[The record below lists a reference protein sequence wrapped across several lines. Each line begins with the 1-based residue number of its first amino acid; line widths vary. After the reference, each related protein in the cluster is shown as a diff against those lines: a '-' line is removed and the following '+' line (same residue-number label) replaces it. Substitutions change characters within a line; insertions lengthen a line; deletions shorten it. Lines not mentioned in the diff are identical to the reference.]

1 MMIES
6 SRHPSSRALLGALR
20 YLLPVLGLVL
30 ALGWSVLAAG
40 PTLPRPPAELNVTAN
55 TAEVSFPA
63 QVRFRLVASDPAST
77 IERVQLFFSVD
88 DSPVLQEATPT
99 FRPGRTV
106 EAEFHWLVRQLLV
119 PGSEISYYWR
129 VQTASGNHW
138 TTEPQQVNYDDT
150 RFNWRQARDG
160 FITLYSY
167 GSGEAASQGLLLE
180 ARDVL
185 DLMEREYGLIL
196 KKEVK
201 VFVYADEQDYRSAFG
216 PLQVSSI
223 AVTVGTDRIFM
234 LLAVLPEDS
243 IAAIRHEVLHAVF
256 LQRTENAF
264 NDPPR
269 WLTEGFSMFLSGEEI
284 PPENID
290 ILRQL
295 DSEGQL
301 FSLRSLN
308 AGFPS
313 TDRERT
319 IAYLES
325 YSALRYIIEEFGTQ
339 KLKALLAAISE
350 GNATD
355 DAFVQALGVTVG
367 ELDQR
372 WRESLQRGD
381 QASPSTAPRVGQATD
396 DAAEGWLARTMGFW
410 NENLGVL
417 GRPILIGLVVAA
429 LIITILG
436 FRSGRGRRRKSG
448 ESDD

>member
-1 MMIES
+1 MIGTPH
-6 SRHPSSRALLGALR
+6 HPSSRALCGVLR
-20 YLLPVLGLVL
+20 FVLLVLGLVL
-30 ALGWSVLAAG
+30 ALGWSALGATPA
-40 PTLPRPPAELNVTAN
+40 TPRPPAELNVTAN

-63 QVRFRLVASDPAST
+63 EVRFRLVASDPAST
-77 IERVQLFFSVD
+77 IERVQLFYSVD

-99 FRPGRTV
+99 FRPGRTI

-119 PGSEISYYWR
+119 PGSEISYYWQ
-129 VQTASGNHW
+129 VETAGGNHW
-138 TTEPQQVNYDDT
+138 TTEPQRVDYNDT
-150 RFNWRQARDG
+150 RFAWRQARDG
-160 FITLYSY
+160 LITLYTY
-167 GSGEAASQGLLLE
+167 GSGEAASETLLRE
-180 ARDVL
+180 ARNVL
-185 DLMEREYGLIL
+185 DLMQQEYGLIL
-196 KKEVK
+196 EKEVK
-201 VFVYADEQDYRSAFG
+201 IFVYADEQDYLTAFG
-216 PLQVSSI
+216 PLQVNST

-243 IAAIRHEVLHAVF
+243 ITAIRHEVLHAVF

-264 NDPPR
+264 NNPPR
-269 WLTEGFSMFLSGEEI
+269 WLTEGFSLFLSGEEI

-290 ILRQL
+290 FLRQL

-355 DAFVQALGVTVG
+355 DAFMQALGVTVG

-372 WRESLQRGD
+372 WREALQGGAQSD
-381 QASPSTAPRVGQATD
+381 MTTAPRVGQVAD
-396 DAAEGWLARTMGFW
+396 DEAEGWLARTMGFW
-410 NENLGVL
+410 NDNLDVV

-429 LIITILG
+429 LFITILG
-436 FRSGRGRRRKSG
+436 FRSGRRRRRT
-448 ESDD
+448 SDENDD

>member
-1 MMIES
+1 MSITPH
-6 SRHPSSRALLGALR
+6 HPLSRAPVGALR
-20 YLLPVLGLVL
+20 VLLLLFGLVL
-30 ALGWSVLAAG
+30 ALGWSALTATPA
-40 PTLPRPPAELNVTAN
+40 LPRPLAELNVTVN

-63 QVRFRLVASDPAST
+63 EVRFRLIASDSAST
-77 IERVQLFFSVD
+77 IERVQLFYSVD

-106 EAEFHWLVRQLLV
+106 EAEFQWLVRQLLV

-129 VQTASGNHW
+129 VETASGNHW
-138 TTEPQQVNYDDT
+138 TTEPQRINYDDT
-150 RFNWRQARDG
+150 RFEWRQSRDG
-160 FITLYSY
+160 FIALYAY
-167 GSGEAASQGLLLE
+167 GPGEAASPSLLRE

-185 DLMEREYGLIL
+185 DLMQQEYGLVL
-196 KKEVK
+196 EKEVK
-201 VFVYADEQDYRSAFG
+201 IFVYADEQDYLTAFG
-216 PLQVSSI
+216 PLQVNST
-223 AVTVGTDRIFM
+223 AVTIGTDRIFM
-234 LLAVLPEDS
+234 LLAVRPEDS
-243 IAAIRHEVLHAVF
+243 ATAIRHEVLHAVF

-264 NDPPR
+264 NNPPR
-269 WLTEGFSMFLSGEEI
+269 WLTEGFSLFLSGEEI
-284 PPENID
+284 PPENIEL
-290 ILRQL
+290 LRQL

-308 AGFPS
+308 AGFPT

-325 YSALRYIIEEFGTQ
+325 YSALRYIIEEFGTE
-339 KLKALLAAISE
+339 KLKTLLAAISE

-355 DAFVQALGVTVG
+355 DAFMQALGVTVG

-381 QASPSTAPRVGQATD
+381 QASPSTAPRVGQVTD
-396 DAAEGWLARTMGFW
+396 DAAQGWLARTMDFW
-410 NENLGVL
+410 SEYLGVL
-417 GRPILIGLVVAA
+417 GRPILLGLVVAA

-436 FRSGRGRRRKSG
+436 FRSGRRRRRKSD

>member
-1 MMIES
+1 M
-6 SRHPSSRALLGALR
+6 RLTPHHPSSRALVGALR
-20 YLLPVLGLVL
+20 FVLLVLGLVL
-30 ALGWSVLAAG
+30 ALGWSALAAG
-40 PTLPRPPAELNVTAN
+40 PAMPRPPADLNITAN

-63 QVRFRLVASDPAST
+63 EVHFRLVASDPAST
-77 IERVQLFFSVD
+77 IERVQLFYSVD
-88 DSPVLQEATPT
+88 DSPVLQEATPE

-106 EAEFHWLVRQLLV
+106 EAEFHWMVRQLLV

-138 TTEPQQVNYDDT
+138 TTEPQRINYDDT

-160 FITLYSY
+160 FVAVYSY
-167 GSGEAASQGLLLE
+167 GSGEAASQGLVKE

-185 DLMEREYGLIL
+185 DLMQQEYGLVL
-196 KKEVK
+196 EKEVK

-216 PLQVSSI
+216 PLQVSST

-234 LLAVLPEDS
+234 LLALLPEENS
-243 IAAIRHEVLHAVF
+243 QAIRHEVLHAVF

-264 NDPPR
+264 NRAPR
-269 WLTEGFSMFLSGEEI
+269 WLTEGFSLFLSGEEI
-284 PPENID
+284 SPENIGF
-290 ILRQL
+290 LRQL

-325 YSALRYIIEEFGTQ
+325 YSALRYIIEEFGTE

-367 ELDQR
+367 ELDER
-372 WRESLQRGD
+372 WRESLRRGE
-381 QASPSTAPRVGQATD
+381 QAGPTTAPRVGQATD
-396 DAAEGWLARTMGFW
+396 DAEEGWLARTMGFW
-410 NENLGVL
+410 GEYLGVL

-436 FRSGRGRRRKSG
+436 FRSGSRRRRKSS
-448 ESDD
+448 ESGD